1 MPLGTE
7 RHDDGAGSGGHC
19 SIGAVRRLGWIG
31 GVVGG
36 LVALRW
42 LRRRPRVADEPEP
55 TPAGD
60 PAEELRAKLAESRT
74 AETAV
79 VDEPVVD
86 ETPPAPVAEEELA
99 AEGESP
105 EDRRRQV
112 HEEGRAALDDMKSDH
127 EG

>member
-1 MPLGTE
+1 VPLGTE

-42 LRRRPRVADEPEP
+42 LRRRPRVPAEPVPEP
-55 TPAGD
+55 TPAED

-74 AETAV
+74 AET
-79 VDEPVVD
+79 EVVD
-86 ETPPAPVAEEELA
+86 ETPPAPVAEEEPA
-99 AEGESP
+99 AEPESP